1 MARFFI
7 DRPVFAWVISIIIM
21 MAGVM
26 SLRALPI
33 EQYPD
38 IAPTTIN
45 ISAFYPGASAEAVE
59 DSVTQVI
66 EQRMTGL
73 DNLQYISSQSA
84 SNGASGIT
92 LTFAPGTDPDIAQV
106 QVQNKLSLATPLLP
120 EQVQRQGVRVNKA
133 TGGFALIVAVY
144 SPNGTYNRAD
154 IGDYIYSNM
163 YDEISRIDGIGS
175 MRVFGSQYAMRIW
188 LDPNKLAQYRL
199 MPNDVMNAIR
209 AQNTQVSSG
218 AIGGTPAVP
227 GQEITATITMQSLL
241 TTPEQFRDLLIRTTQ
256 DGGSIRLSDVAR
268 VELGPEAY
276 DAESNYN
283 GKPASGFNVTLATGA
298 NMLTAVDEVKQTVER
313 ISQSFPND
321 LEYSVAMDMTP
332 FIETSIHEVEKTL
345 AEAVILVFLV
355 ILIFLQSFRA
365 SFIPMIAVP
374 IVLLGTFA
382 ILYTLGFTI
391 NMLTL
396 FAVVL
401 AIGLLVDDAIVV
413 VENVERVMEED
424 HLSPKEATRKSM
436 DQITGA
442 LIGIAVVLS
451 AVFIPMAFFPGS
463 AGMIYRQ
470 FSVTIVSAMALSV
483 LIALIL
489 SPALCATLLKAKHG
503 TSTGVLGKPVRA
515 FNFGFD
521 KVRSG
526 YQTVIARIIRRRW
539 IFVGVFVLIIA
550 IISVA
555 FTRLPTSFIPDEDQ
569 GRFFTLI
576 QLPQGSSIERTFKVV
591 NDVYE
596 YYEQEE
602 PDLVDGAFALAGF
615 NFTGN
620 AQNNGIIFANM
631 TDWSERKR
639 DDQSVY
645 AMTRRAGAY
654 FRNIKE
660 AQVFPVTPGAI
671 PALGNSGGFTLY
683 LQDAGGVGHDALVEA
698 QNQLIGLA
706 NQDPLLTSVRQ
717 NGLPDTPELKVDI
730 DYQKAQALGIALSDV
745 TTLMSVAYGGRYVN
759 DFIDRER
766 IKRVYVQGDAP
777 FRMQPED
784 IQYWQLRNS
793 AGEMTP
799 LDEIASSRWVVGSPQ
814 LSRYNGMA
822 AVNIQGSP
830 AENVSSGDAMNRI
843 EELIDQLPDGITYEW
858 SGISAQERE
867 SGNQATLLYIVSFAF
882 IFLCLAALYESWLV
896 PVAVLLVAPL
906 GIGGAVAAAHFR
918 GLAND
923 VFFQVGLLTT
933 IGLASKNAILIVEFA
948 KNLEEQGKEL
958 VEATMEAVRM
968 RFRPIVMTSFAFGF
982 GVLPLALASGA
993 GSAARIAIGTTVLG
1007 GIIFATVFGLLFA
1020 PLFYVV
1026 VRKLTGGKPLTKPDT
1041 AGGATHA

>member
-21 MAGVM
+21 LAGVM

-45 ISAFYPGASAEAVE
+45 INASYPGASAEAVE

-73 DNLQYISSQSA
+73 DNLDYISSQSS
-84 SNGASGIT
+84 SNGGSSIT
-92 LTFAPGTDPDIAQV
+92 LTFSPGTDPDIAQV
-106 QVQNKLSLATPLLP
+106 QVQNKLALATPLLP

-144 SPNGTYNRAD
+144 SPNGTYNRGD
-154 IGDYIYSNM
+154 IGDYIYSNI
-163 YDEISRIDGIGS
+163 YDEVSRIDGIGNV
-175 MRVFGSQYAMRIW
+175 RVFGSQYAMRIW
-188 LDPNKLAQYRL
+188 LDPQKLAQYRL
-199 MPNDVMNAIR
+199 MPTDIITAIR

-218 AIGGTPAVP
+218 SIGGTPSVP
-227 GQEITATITMQSLL
+227 GQEINATITMQSLL
-241 TTPEQFRDLLIRTTQ
+241 KTPEEFQQLLIRTTAE
-256 DGGSIRLSDVAR
+256 GGSIRLGDVSR
-268 VELGPEAY
+268 IELGPETY
-276 DAESNYN
+276 DAESNFD
-283 GKPASGFNVTLATGA
+283 GHPASGFNVSLATGA
-298 NMLTAVDEVKQTVER
+298 NALTAVEEVKQTVER
-313 ISQSFPND
+313 LAKNFPND
-321 LEYSVAMDMTP
+321 MEFAFAINTTP

-345 AEAVILVFLV
+345 AEAVILVFFV

-382 ILYTLGFTI
+382 VLYTLGFTI
-391 NMLTL
+391 NMLTM
-396 FAVVL
+396 FAIVL

-489 SPALCATLLKAKHG
+489 SPALCATLLKSKHG
-503 TSTGVLGKPVRA
+503 QSEGILSKPAKLFNSGFDRVRA
-515 FNFGFD
+515 
-521 KVRSG
+521 G
-526 YQTVIARIIRRRW
+526 YQAIIQRIIRRRW
-539 IFVGVFVLIIA
+539 IFVGVFAI
-550 IISVA
+550 IISVVS
-555 FTRLPTSFIPDEDQ
+555 FGFVKLPSSFIPEEDQ

-591 NDVYE
+591 NDVYD
-596 YYEQEE
+596 YYAQEE
-602 PDLVDGAFALAGF
+602 AELMNGAFALAGF

-620 AQNNGIIFANM
+620 GQNNGIIFANT
-631 TDWSERKR
+631 TDWSERTR
-639 DDQSVY
+639 EDQSVF
-645 AMTRRAGAY
+645 ALTRRAGQF
-654 FRNIKE
+654 FRTINE
-660 AQVFPVTPGAI
+660 AQVFPITPAAI
-671 PALGNSGGFTLY
+671 PALGNSGGFSLF
-683 LQDAGGVGHDALVEA
+683 LQDSGGLGHDALVDA
-698 QNQLIGLA
+698 QMRLVQMA
-706 NQDPLLTSVRQ
+706 NQDPLLASVRR
-717 NGLPDTPELKVDI
+717 NGLPDAPELKVDI
-730 DYQKAQALGIALSDV
+730 DYQKAQALGISLSEV

-766 IKRVYVQGDAP
+766 IKRVYLQGDAP
-777 FRMQPED
+777 YRMQPED
-784 IQYWQLRNS
+784 IRYWQLRNS
-793 AGEMTP
+793 SGGMTP
-799 LDEIASSRWVVGSPQ
+799 LDEIANTRWEVGSPQ
-814 LSRYNGMA
+814 LSRYNGMP
-822 AVNIQGSP
+822 AVNIQGAP
-830 AENVSSGDAMNRI
+830 GLNVSSGDAMNRM
-843 EELIDQLPDGITYEW
+843 EELISELPDGITYEW

-867 SGNQATLLYIVSFAF
+867 SGSQATLLYIVSFAF

-958 VEATMEAVRM
+958 VAATLEAVRM

-982 GVLPLALASGA
+982 GVLPLALSTGA
-993 GSAARIAIGTTVLG
+993 GAAARIAIGTTVLG

-1020 PLFYVV
+1020 PMFYVV
-1026 VRKLTGGKPLTKPDT
+1026 VRKLTGAKPLTKHPS
-1041 AGGATHA
+1041 AGSDAHA

>member
-7 DRPVFAWVISIIIM
+7 DRPVFAWVIAIIIM
-21 MAGVM
+21 MAGFI
-26 SLRALPI
+26 SLRTLPI

-45 ISAFYPGASAEAVE
+45 INAVYPGASAEAVE

-73 DNLQYISSQSA
+73 DNLDYISSSSSSA
-84 SNGASGIT
+84 GMSSIT
-92 LTFAPGTDPDIAQV
+92 LTFSPGTDPDIAQV
-106 QVQNKLSLATPLLP
+106 QVQNKLALATPLLP

-144 SPNGTYNRAD
+144 SPNGSFNRAD

-163 YDEISRIDGIGS
+163 YDEISRIDGIGDT
-175 MRVFGSQYAMRIW
+175 RVFGSQYAMRIW
-188 LDPNKLAQYRL
+188 LDPQKMAQFKL

-209 AQNTQVSSG
+209 AQNAQVSSG
-218 AIGGTPAVP
+218 SIGGTPAVP
-227 GQEITATITMQSLL
+227 GQEINATITLQSLL
-241 TTPEQFRDLLIRTTQ
+241 TTPDEFRELLIRTTPG
-256 DGGSIRLSDVAR
+256 GGSIRLGDVAR
-268 VELGPEAY
+268 IELGPETY
-276 DAESNYN
+276 DVESNYN
-283 GKPASGFNVTLATGA
+283 GMTSSGFNVSLATGA
-298 NMLTAVDEVKQTVER
+298 NALTAVDEVKKTVER
-313 ISQSFPND
+313 LSEAFPDD
-321 LEYSVAMDMTP
+321 LEYAFAVDTTP
-332 FIETSIHEVEKTL
+332 FIETSIHEVQKTL
-345 AEAVILVFLV
+345 AEAVVLVFLV
-355 ILIFLQSFRA
+355 ILLFLQSFRA

-374 IVLLGTFA
+374 IVLLGTFTV
-382 ILYTLGFTI
+382 LYVLGFTI

-424 HLSPKEATRKSM
+424 KLSPRDATRKSM

-489 SPALCATLLKAKHG
+489 SPALCATVLKSKHEE
-503 TSTGVLGKPVRA
+503 TSGWLGAPIRG
-515 FNFGFD
+515 FNKGFNGL
-521 KVRSG
+521 RSG
-526 YQTVIARIIRRRW
+526 YLAAVDRIIRRKW
-539 IFVGVFVLIIA
+539 IFVGVFAIIIA
-550 IISVA
+550 IVSVG
-555 FTRLPTSFIPDEDQ
+555 FIRLPTSFLPEEDQ
-569 GRFFTLI
+569 GRFFTLV
-576 QLPQGSSIERTFKVV
+576 QLPQGASIERTFDVV
-591 NDVYE
+591 NGVYD
-596 YYEQEE
+596 YYATEE
-602 PDLVDGAFALAGF
+602 EELLDGAFALAGF

-620 AQNNGIIFANM
+620 GQNNGIIFGNM
-631 TDWSERKR
+631 KDWKYRTDPEDTVSAMNQRAR
-639 DDQSVY
+639 SFFQSV
-645 AMTRRAGAY
+645 RD
-654 FRNIKE
+654 
-660 AQVFPVTPGAI
+660 AQVFAIAPAAI
-671 PALGNSGGFTLY
+671 PALGNSGGFTIY
-683 LQDAGGVGHDALVEA
+683 LQDAGGLGHSALLDA
-698 QNQLIGLA
+698 QNQLLGMA
-706 NQDPLLTSVRQ
+706 AQDPLLSSVRP
-717 NGLPDTPELKVDI
+717 NSLPDAPELNIDI
-730 DYQKAQALGIALSDV
+730 DYEKAQALGIQLSDV
-745 TTLMSVAYGGRYVN
+745 TSLMSVAFGGRYVN

-777 FRMQPED
+777 YRMQPED
-784 IQYWQLRNS
+784 IQFWQARNT
-793 AGEMTP
+793 AGNMIP
-799 LDEIASSRWVVGSPQ
+799 LDEIASSGWDLGSPQ
-814 LSRYNGMA
+814 LQRYNGISA
-822 AVNIQGSP
+822 INIQGAP
-830 AENVSSGDAMNRI
+830 APGVSSGVAMDRM
-843 EELIDQLPDGITYEW
+843 EELISQLPDGIAFDW
-858 SGISAQERE
+858 SGISAQERD
-867 SGNQATLLYIVSFAF
+867 SGNQTTLLYIVSFAF

-906 GIGGAVAAAHFR
+906 GIAGAVGAAHFR

-948 KNLEEQGKEL
+948 KGLEERGKEL
-958 VEATMEAVRM
+958 VDATLTAVRM

-982 GVLPLALASGA
+982 GVLPLALSSGA

-1007 GIIFATVFGLLFA
+1007 GIIFATVFGLIFA

-1026 VRKLTGGKPLTKPDT
+1026 VRKLTGAKPLKAP
-1041 AGGATHA
+1041 GADLEPAE